1 MNVRDLYKM
10 ESYNVMNHQPLLRD
24 QAYFTT
30 YDYFDFLADEVSV
43 EIQRS
48 PSALAT
54 EAELFQQVMDTLK
67 TKIQQ
72 HAYDDDTL
80 MMMACTMDATV
91 VQLSTK
97 DNLSEIEKKA
107 ANWHVSIDKA
117 FRKDA
122 VWCCQHNKN
131 KMRNLNEET
140 LVKALDSYQ
149 IERRMRQDKASMESI
164 MQKHREMNLPLRIVI
179 NRDIEWIRQNR
190 KQ

>member
-1 MNVRDLYKM
+1 
-10 ESYNVMNHQPLLRD
+10 
-24 QAYFTT
+24 
-30 YDYFDFLADEVSV
+30 
-43 EIQRS
+43 
-48 PSALAT
+48 
-54 EAELFQQVMDTLK
+54 
-67 TKIQQ
+67 
-72 HAYDDDTL
+72 

-164 MQKHREMNLPLRIVI
+164 MQKHREMNLPLRIII